1 VQSDRGFVLHTPK
14 EGYTSSMRLN
24 NDLMVTTSRDILEKL
39 TTEDAPE
46 KFILALGYAGWSAGQ
61 LEKEMA
67 ENSWLMIPADN
78 NIIFEMSHAEKWQ
91 GAAHT
96 MGIEVWQLSP
106 EAGHA

>member
-1 VQSDRGFVLHTPK
+1 
-14 EGYTSSMRLN
+14 
-24 NDLMVTTSRDILEKL
+24 
-39 TTEDAPE
+39 
-46 KFILALGYAGWSAGQ
+46 
-61 LEKEMA
+61 MA

-91 GAAHT
+91 GAAHA

>member
-1 VQSDRGFVLHTPK
+1 
-14 EGYTSSMRLN
+14 MRLN

-91 GAAHT
+91 GAAHA